1 MLTVYNDKQL
11 SISCS
16 VTKDILETGIIDV
29 EFMLKDS
36 PTQNIIF
43 ILIAT
48 L

>member
-16 VTKDILETGIIDV
+16 VTKDLLGTGIIYV
-29 EFMLKDS
+29 EFMQKDG

-43 ILIAT
+43 ILIPT